1 MTGLEEKH
9 SIISKEDMSSALDFV
24 EDFSH
29 ELEKYPHRISASKAE
44 TACARAIRNRLHD
57 ETDAKTRLEAFAA
70 TPLLGRGSF
79 LLLGIWYAVC
89 YVMYFVSFAGNRVTG
104 AMLTLLS
111 LAMFLGGG
119 SLFALMYLGNRKAG
133 KILPKKVSYN
143 VVSESQKDDTTPKNI
158 LVVCDNHD
166 ATLGSPVKDFNLVR
180 KLCMIVAPVSVFI
193 FVLFCILKMAIG
205 TQTGNVAAK
214 ISAFTILPFVS
225 GIFGIAAFVIH
236 FSPFEKF
243 ARENNGVATSIA
255 MATYAYFAE
264 QPELLA
270 DDAKIVY
277 VSFGAENA
285 GHCGSRAF
293 VEAHPEFASAKVLA
307 IGDILSSNFQVA
319 ERDAIRNIDFSL
331 DVVSSVHASAIEQ
344 GITVSTMPHDTIG
357 HKFNSLHGFI
367 SNAFAKNGNPTATI
381 VSKDYAHH
389 EKSLTK
395 ADLENLFS
403 LCVGAAMKIM
413 AKEDVQSSNEEEAVS
428 MTAPSS
434 EMKIVDVESK

>member
-9 SIISKEDMSSALDFV
+9 SVISKEDMQSAMDFV

-29 ELEKYPHRISASKAE
+29 ELEKYPHRIAASKDE

-57 ETDAKTRLEAFAA
+57 ETDAKTRLEAFDAS
-70 TPLLGRGSF
+70 PLLGRGSF
-79 LLLGIWYAVC
+79 LL
-89 YVMYFVSFAGNRVTG
+89 
-104 AMLTLLS
+104 
-111 LAMFLGGG
+111 
-119 SLFALMYLGNRKAG
+119 MYLGNSKLG
-133 KILPKKVSYN
+133 KVLPKKVSYN
-143 VVSESQKDDTTPKNI
+143 VVSESCNDAKNAKNVLI
-158 LVVCDNHD
+158 VCDNHD

-193 FVLFCILKMAIG
+193 FILFCILKMAIG
-205 TQTGNVAAK
+205 TEGANVAAK

-285 GHCGSRAF
+285 GHGGSNAF

-307 IGDILSSNFQVA
+307 IGDILSGNFQVA
-319 ERDAIRNIDFSL
+319 ECDAIRNIDFSL

-344 GITVSTMPHDTIG
+344 GITVSTMPHDTFA

-395 ADLENLFS
+395 TDLENMFS

-413 AKEDVQSSNEEEAVS
+413 AKNNIPDDDKHDEVEVV
-428 MTAPSS
+428 APSS